1 MDCEIC
7 HGSRWKSVTVDGVER
22 LTRCD
27 CWHAVVVEKF
37 LADSRIPS
45 KFAKAE
51 LSTYKPDTDSQRDAL
66 RLSKKFV
73 EAFPAGQKGLV
84 FFGPPGVGKTH
95 LATGLLKAVIREKGA
110 KGYFFQTT
118 ELLRLVRETYNR
130 GVDETE
136 MDVLRPVLEADVLV
150 LDDLGVEKTSEWVH
164 ETLGLVINTR
174 YNARRATI
182 ITSNLADVIDPNH
195 KDFMNSFMM
204 QLGDRTRSRLLEM
217 CEWVPVAGADIRD
230 AQRISD
236 AAKTGQMPDAPERL
250 TGKKNLPGKSGS
262 MARARLKDSGV
273 QYELNWSGG
282 KAGSK

>member
-1 MDCEIC
+1 MDDCEIC

-27 CWHAVVVEKF
+27 CWRDRLTAKN
-37 LADSRIPS
+37 LAESRVPP

-51 LSTYKPDTDSQRDAL
+51 LTTYKPDTDSQRDAL
-66 RLSKKFV
+66 RLAKKFV
-73 EAFPAGQKGLV
+73 ESFPAEQKGLV

-95 LATGLLKAVIREKGA
+95 LAVGLLKAAIRDKGA
-110 KGYFFQTT
+110 RGYFFQTT
-118 ELLRLVRETYNR
+118 ELLRLVRETYSR
-130 GVDETE
+130 SVEETE

-164 ETLGLVINTR
+164 ETLGLVINAR

-182 ITSNLADVIDPNH
+182 ITSNLVDQIDSHH
-195 KDFMNSFMM
+195 KDFINSFMM

-217 CEWVPVAGADIRD
+217 CAWVEVQGADIRD
-230 AQRISD
+230 AERISN
-236 AAKTGQMPDAPERL
+236 AAKTGQMPDPPERL
-250 TGKKNLPGKSGS
+250 TKKNLPGKSGN
-262 MARARLKDSGV
+262 MARARLKESGI

-282 KAGSK
+282 KAGNK

>member
-7 HGSRWKSVTVDGVER
+7 HGTRWKSVVVDGVER
-22 LTRCD
+22 MTRCD
-27 CWHAVVVEKF
+27 CWRELVSAKN
-37 LADSRIPS
+37 LAESRIPP
-45 KFAKAE
+45 KFARAE

-66 RLSKKFV
+66 RLAKKFV
-73 EAFPAGQKGLV
+73 ESFPVEQKGIV
-84 FFGPPGVGKTH
+84 FHGPTGVGKTH
-95 LATGLLKAVIREKGA
+95 LACGLLKAVIREKGA
-110 KGYFFQTT
+110 RGYFFQTT

-130 GVDETE
+130 SVDETE
-136 MDVLRPVLEADVLV
+136 MEVLRPVLEADVLV

-182 ITSNLADVIDPNH
+182 VTSNLVDAIDQNH
-195 KDFMNSFMM
+195 KDFINSFML
-204 QLGDRTRSRLLEM
+204 QLGVRTRSRLLEM
-217 CEWVPVAGADIRD
+217 CEWVEVQGADIRD
-230 AQRISD
+230 VERVTE
-236 AAKTGQMPDAPERL
+236 AAKTGQMPEPPARL
-250 TGKKNLPGKSGS
+250 SKKSLPGKSSG